1 MRQRIS
7 DHMSAMKPSAIREM
21 LKLAAPDVISFTAGN
36 PSADLFPAEEL
47 ARITADVI
55 MNMPARALQYSVTE
69 GYAPL
74 IEKVKA
80 YLSSKYSIPTDGE
93 LIITSGAQQAIE
105 LTAKCLINPG
115 DVVITENPSFIG
127 ALNAFRSYGARLV
140 GAETDENGMVIEAVE
155 EILKREKNVSF
166 IYTIPTFQNPMGAT
180 MTMERRRRLLELA
193 EKYDVIVLE
202 DSPYF
207 ELCFS
212 GKVTP
217 PIKTMDTEGRIL
229 YAGTFSKTIA
239 PGLRVGYALG
249 PKWLISKMVVA
260 KQVSDVHT
268 NLPAM
273 MAVDRIL
280 ETYDLEGHIKQCRAA
295 YKAKRDLMVAEM
307 EKRFDPRVKFTRPEG
322 GLFIWGE
329 LPEGCPSLGLCAI
342 AQKHKVAVVPGM
354 TFDPAESELN
364 RGFRL
369 NFSVPTEEQIV
380 KGIRL
385 MGESIDEYL
394 AERV

>member
-1 MRQRIS
+1 MNRRIS
-7 DHMSAMKPSAIREM
+7 DNMAAMKPSAIREM

-36 PSADLFPAEEL
+36 PSAELFPFREL
-47 ARITADVI
+47 AEVMADVI
-55 MNMPARALQYSVTE
+55 TNMPSFALQYSVTE

-80 YLSSKYSIPTDGE
+80 YLSDNYAIPTDGE

-127 ALNAFRSYGARLV
+127 ALNAFRSYGARLEGV
-140 GAETDENGMVIEAVE
+140 PVDDEGMNVDAVE
-155 EILKREKNVSF
+155 DILRREKNVSM
-166 IYTIPTFQNPMGAT
+166 IYTIPTFQNPTGAT
-180 MTMERRRRLLELA
+180 MSMERRRRLLELA
-193 EKYDVIVLE
+193 EKYDVVLLE

-212 GKVTP
+212 GEIMP
-217 PIKTMDTEGRIL
+217 PIKTMDKNDRIL

-239 PGLRVGYALG
+239 PGIRVGYALG
-249 PKWLISKMVVA
+249 PAWLISKMVVA

-273 MAVDRIL
+273 IAVDRLL
-280 ETYDLEGHIKQCRAA
+280 ESYDLKGHIEQCRRE
-295 YKAKRDLMVAEM
+295 YKAKRDLMVEQM
-307 EKRFDPRVKFTRPEG
+307 EKYFDPRVKFTRPEG
-322 GLFIWGE
+322 GLFVWGE
-329 LPEGCPSLGLCAI
+329 LPEGYPSIELCRI
-342 AQKHKVAVVPGM
+342 AQENKVAVVPGS
-354 TFDPAESELN
+354 TFDTAQDPLN

-369 NFSVPTEEQIV
+369 NFSVPSEEQIV
-380 KGIRL
+380 KGVRL
-385 MGESIDEYL
+385 VGESIDRYL
-394 AERV
+394 GK